1 MAVNER
7 VAEQLE
13 KTKVLDR
20 IGQENIYPVEPEY
33 TAALKKAINDAN
45 NWINERK
52 SLAVED

>member
-33 TAALKKAINDAN
+33 TAALKKAINDAQ
-45 NWINERK
+45 NWIAER
-52 SLAVED
+52 